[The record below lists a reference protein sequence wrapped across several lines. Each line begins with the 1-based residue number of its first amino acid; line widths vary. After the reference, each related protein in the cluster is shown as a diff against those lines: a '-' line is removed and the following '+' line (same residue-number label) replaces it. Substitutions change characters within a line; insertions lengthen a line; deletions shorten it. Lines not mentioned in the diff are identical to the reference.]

1 MAQRG
6 QEPEDD
12 LGHISQLARGAALRF
27 WAMTS
32 AAQQQVL
39 GVWVLMVFYSLGLQS
54 FPSHF
59 NSLRPSFSQRGK

>member
-39 GVWVLMVFYSLGLQS
+39 GVWVLMVFLLTWFTIFSKS
-54 FPSHF
+54 F
-59 NSLRPSFSQRGK
+59 